1 MRLLWPR
8 TAKHHTAINGSRI
21 IRPVQRYL
29 NWVFNPIV
37 SQEELPPRCT
47 LQLRDRLDDAI
58 RALEEPDRYK
68 VTQFWFL
75 LDDEERLLWAQ
86 RRKSVLLIL
95 WVRGG
100 AHGFDGLGVKL
111 SEALDEIDR

>member
-1 MRLLWPR
+1 M
-8 TAKHHTAINGSRI
+8 
-21 IRPVQRYL
+21 
-29 NWVFNPIV
+29 
-37 SQEELPPRCT
+37 PPKYT

-58 RALEEPDRYK
+58 CALQEPDRYK
-68 VTQFWFL
+68 ATQFWFL
-75 LDDEERLLWAQ
+75 LDDEERLSWVQ

-100 AHGFDGLGVKL
+100 AHGFDGLGEKL